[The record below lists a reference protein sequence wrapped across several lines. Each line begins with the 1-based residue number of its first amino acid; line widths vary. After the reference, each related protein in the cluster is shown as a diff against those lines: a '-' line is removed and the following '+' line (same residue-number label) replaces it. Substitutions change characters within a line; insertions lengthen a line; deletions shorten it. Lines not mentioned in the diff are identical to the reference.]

1 MHGKPGRLCLAVA
14 VAAAVMGGV
23 ASGEPIPEDARPGA
37 AAEADDI
44 DAIVRKIRK
53 EYPQYADWSDAEL
66 RAALSAKF
74 NAEQARASQAKRMR
88 LRLGSV
94 ADRIRATGFAV
105 GDGDRP
111 PLSDEDIVAR
121 VESIDRY
128 IALSVI
134 DILCSM
140 AAEVEYGILEL
151 SGATRGKGRGAGN
164 ILAGEPDKNVYVTT
178 LKAAKLS
185 RNLRKEAEERGG
197 SCDAAHS
204 AAGRINLR

>member
-1 MHGKPGRLCLAVA
+1 M
-14 VAAAVMGGV
+14 
-23 ASGEPIPEDARPGA
+23 
-37 AAEADDI
+37 
-44 DAIVRKIRK
+44 
-53 EYPQYADWSDAEL
+53 
-66 RAALSAKF
+66 
-74 NAEQARASQAKRMR
+74 
-88 LRLGSV
+88 
-94 ADRIRATGFAV
+94 

-185 RNLRKEAEERGG
+185 WNLRKEAEERGG

-204 AAGRINLR
+204 AAGRISLR